1 VNKHPKED
9 LFYSIVGDWFETYKE
24 KNSDYGDSFNKLLDP
39 DEIGPVSF
47 VTRAADKMER
57 LKALIKQPAK
67 VKSETF
73 EDTVKDL
80 GNYCAMYL
88 MWAQEQGKG
97 ENERRDPLEQ
107 KLAYYCAS
115 CGDPIYFNDGI
126 VYVPPENKPHC
137 LACGMEV
144 EK

>member
-1 VNKHPKED
+1 MNKHPKED

-57 LKALIKQPAK
+57 LKTLIKQPAK

-88 MWAQEQGKG
+88 MWAKEQGKD
-97 ENERRDPLEQ
+97 ENEDRKP
-107 KLAYYCAS
+107 KYHCAS
-115 CGDPIYFNDGI
+115 CGDPIYHGDGI
-126 VYVPPENKPHC
+126 AYIPPESKPHC
-137 LACGMEV
+137 IDCGMEV